1 MNVTTGITAAV
12 VTLVCWT
19 IGTLAFAK
27 AAARYAPVSINRVRL
42 LYATVVLAL
51 LASILIGVAP
61 WKLFTTPSLEHWLW
75 LGLSGIIGLSIG
87 DYFAFCAYQQVVGS
101 TASLFTTFAPG
112 AALLGGWLVL
122 GEGISGIGLTGM
134 GISVAGITLFI
145 YLNNKPGTDKPAH
158 AFKGYVYAT
167 LGAVCQGLGLVCAKK
182 GLVLETILGPIHP
195 VHATWMR
202 MLVATA
208 AVYGIGVFR
217 LSLWQELKDVS
228 LTARIIKP
236 VALGTVFG
244 PVLGVSA
251 SLLAATHIPV
261 GVAQTVFSVLPIT
274 VMLAAALVYKEKLV
288 WHSLLAA
295 LVGVLGVLILVWQ
308 DDVARWV
315 G

>member
-1 MNVTTGITAAV
+1 MSFTTGITAAV

-27 AAARYAPVSINRVRL
+27 AAQQYAPVSVNRVRL
-42 LYATVVLAL
+42 LYATLILAA
-51 LASILIGVAP
+51 LACILIGITP
-61 WKLFTTPSLEHWLW
+61 WQLFTTPSLQHWLW
-75 LGLSGIIGLSIG
+75 LGLSGIIGLSMG
-87 DYFAFCAYQQVVGS
+87 DYFAFSAYQQVGGS

-112 AALLGGWLVL
+112 AALLGGWILL
-122 GEGISGIGLTGM
+122 DEGITAVGLAGM
-134 GISVAGITLFI
+134 GISVAGMMLFI
-145 YLNNKPGTDKPAH
+145 YLNSKPQTTH

-182 GLVLETILGPIHP
+182 GLVLDTGLGPIHP

-202 MLVATA
+202 MLVATV

-236 VALGTVFG
+236 VALGTLFG

-251 SLLAATHIPV
+251 SLLAATHVPV
-261 GVAQTVFSVLPIT
+261 GIAQTVFSLLPIT
-274 VMLAAALVYKEKLV
+274 VMLATALLYKEKLV
-288 WHSLLAA
+288 WYSLVAA

-308 DDVARWV
+308 DDIARWV